1 MSIFGCFSPPC
12 AVKNKES
19 RGLPKTIDGD
29 RSSKINSRV
38 KPIDVVCPSIL
49 QVSKKK
55 RSKLNLRAKP
65 TDIIIP
71 SIEDGSKKRSKWGHL
86 VKPTDST
93 TPSSEDGSKKRRS
106 KWGLWVKHNDIVS
119 PSAENG
125 FKELY
130 LPVSES
136 FPSFE
141 KIPSVSLKMI
151 IDGNL
156 SKPEPPGDKHDEI
169 HLMRGDRS
177 DLDLQP
183 KGKLAFH
190 GPNTDL
196 NSHVLE
202 QKTKT
207 DEGIT
212 LGEMIVSGNTID
224 SWMLL
229 KNFME
234 SPLLKCSCSHIVIK
248 QVKQLIKSPERS
260 SSYNNLQ
267 NLCGNGKVECT
278 CGPHISPLSV
288 WTSHSADV
296 VMLKRCYSIHVLPTR
311 SRKIWWKHFL
321 WSHGNLHR
329 SSAPENLLSALSD
342 ANKNDGYLYD
352 MHASD
357 QSFDNMKN
365 KAVEIENQWTA
376 FSSQSSH
383 MDRVSAWVKSL
394 QDCSFLPVD
403 VEEHS
408 DEVEGEQIA
417 DEHGMEIGEFSV
429 KKYFDT
435 CQRETV
441 DFGQANNIIHSLNSF
456 SSVAHMSGIGLK
468 VVPSISGFLYLRSAN
483 LSGNCIV
490 QITPGSL
497 PKSLH
502 TLDLSRNKIS
512 TIEGIR
518 HLEKLRVLNLSF
530 NRISRISQGLS
541 SCTLIKELYLAG
553 NKISVVECLHRA
565 QKLTVL
571 DLSFNKITT
580 TKALDQLVAN
590 YRCLLALD
598 LTGNPVQ
605 ANIGNDQLK
614 REVLSFLPH
623 VSYLNKQPIKPGLV
637 TLQMNKLAKAALGD
651 GHPRK
656 RTRRLSQGS
665 SSPSK
670 RRFSHGSFRF
680 IKYNPRSTHSSSGR
694 VSSAKLPN
702 GYFSV
707 SAIVQPSTI

>member
-1 MSIFGCFSPPC
+1 M
-12 AVKNKES
+12 
-19 RGLPKTIDGD
+19 
-29 RSSKINSRV
+29 
-38 KPIDVVCPSIL
+38 VV
-49 QVSKKK
+49 
-55 RSKLNLRAKP
+55 RR
-65 TDIIIP
+65 
-71 SIEDGSKKRSKWGHL
+71 E
-86 VKPTDST
+86 
-93 TPSSEDGSKKRRS
+93 RS

-130 LPVSES
+130 SPVSES

-141 KIPSVSLKMI
+141 KISSVSLKMI
-151 IDGNL
+151 IDDNL
-156 SKPEPPGDKHDEI
+156 SKAEPSGDKHDEI
-169 HLMRGDRS
+169 HLLRGDRS

-196 NSHVLE
+196 DSHVME
-202 QKTKT
+202 KKTKT

-229 KNFME
+229 KTFME
-234 SPLLKCSCSHIVIK
+234 SPLLKCSCSHIEIK

-288 WTSHSADV
+288 WTSHIADV
-296 VMLKRCYSIHVLPTR
+296 VMLKRCYSIHVLPSR

-329 SSAPENLLSALSD
+329 SSAPENLLSAVSD
-342 ANKNDGYLYD
+342 ANKKDGYLYD

-357 QSFDNMKN
+357 QRFDNMKN

-376 FSSQSSH
+376 FSLQSSH
-383 MDRVSAWVKSL
+383 MDRVSAWANN
-394 QDCSFLPVD
+394 
-403 VEEHS
+403 
-408 DEVEGEQIA
+408 IA

-441 DFGQANNIIHSLNSF
+441 DFGQANNIIQSLNSF
-456 SSVAHMSGIGLK
+456 SSVARMRGIGLK

-530 NRISRISQGLS
+530 NRISRISHG
-541 SCTLIKELYLAG
+541 A
-553 NKISVVECLHRA
+553 
-565 QKLTVL
+565 
-571 DLSFNKITT
+571 
-580 TKALDQLVAN
+580 
-590 YRCLLALD
+590 
-598 LTGNPVQ
+598 
-605 ANIGNDQLK
+605 QLK
-614 REVLSFLPH
+614 GDRELHSATGRSSLGGLRAASLRARLPASVSIPVSLLQPCFLFSIPSQTP
-623 VSYLNKQPIKPGLV
+623 VNP
-637 TLQMNKLAKAALGD
+637 TAL
-651 GHPRK
+651 
-656 RTRRLSQGS
+656 
-665 SSPSK
+665 
-670 RRFSHGSFRF
+670 
-680 IKYNPRSTHSSSGR
+680 PRSHPASHRPQPRYTAFPSFPDPVRPQTASASATFCFSLLRHPSPTLPPPDLLPPSPDSLPPALMPPPTSS
-694 VSSAKLPN
+694 
-702 GYFSV
+702 
-707 SAIVQPSTI
+707 